1 MYSTRVVIV
10 ALSVTFVGL
19 LSESITRPLA
29 AQEASPV
36 DGKVRDKYVS
46 SLPQDVHPDSGNR
59 LPPVKREELNDELKK
74 VYDATV
80 SNPNTVAGVRGPNGI
95 RMRSPGL
102 MRSRGRETAY
112 LRYQSTI
119 GRRHVEL
126 AILLTARAF
135 DAQFEWTLHE
145 LEGLEAGLEQEVI
158 DVVKYNKPVTG
169 LNEKDAALIQ
179 LGRET
184 FGKTTVRSETFARAL
199 KAFGQETLVEI
210 VALMGQSAATAVLL
224 HTFDQHLPPGQEP
237 LLPIP

>member
-1 MYSTRVVIV
+1 MNATRTVMVAWFVI
-10 ALSVTFVGL
+10 SVGL
-19 LSESITRPLA
+19 LSESMVSPLA
-29 AQEASPV
+29 AQEAPSA
-36 DGKVRDKYVS
+36 DKQAREKYVA
-46 SLPQDVHPDSGNR
+46 SLPKDVHPDSGNR
-59 LPPVKREELNDELKK
+59 LPLIKREELDEELKK
-74 VYDATV
+74 VYDATT

-95 RMRSPGL
+95 RMRSAGL

-145 LEGLEAGLEQEVI
+145 LEGLEVGLEQAVI
-158 DVVKYNKPVTG
+158 DVVKHNKPLTG

-184 FGKTTVRSETFARAL
+184 FGKTTVSSETFARAL
-199 KAFGQETLVEI
+199 QAFGQETLVEI

-224 HTFDQHLPPGQEP
+224 HTFDQQLPPGQEP
-237 LLPIP
+237 LLVIP